1 MKIGQDTKTRILAV
15 ERILKS
21 AVHPMTADNI
31 MCALLNRYDISV
43 TRKVLYDD
51 IAAITVFENVQHK
64 KGIGYWIE
72 KD

>member
-31 MCALLNRYDISV
+31 MRALLNSHDISV
-43 TRKVLYDD
+43 TRKALYDD

>member
-31 MCALLNRYDISV
+31 KRALLNRYDISV
-43 TRKVLYDD
+43 TRKVL
-51 IAAITVFENVQHK
+51 
-64 KGIGYWIE
+64 
-72 KD
+72 